1 MESQHRLVCSCDPA
15 ITDHGPAPFAT
26 NIVRAASKNQSFRT
40 AFWTG
45 EHLQMTLMELG
56 PCGEIGAERHPD
68 TDQYI
73 RVEAGRALV
82 CAGHSA
88 EHLED
93 SCCLC
98 PGDAVFV
105 PAGTWHNIKNVG
117 KGRLKLS
124 SIYAP
129 PHHPRGTVHPTRAD
143 AAGGGR

>member
-1 MESQHRLVCSCDPA
+1 MEDLVFRVA
-15 ITDHGPAPFAT
+15 GPLHDGVGLLFSLSGLA
-26 NIVRAASKNQSFRT
+26 
-40 AFWTG
+40 
-45 EHLQMTLMELG
+45 LELG
-56 PCGEIGAERHPD
+56 D
-68 TDQYI
+68 
-73 RVEAGRALV
+73 GRALV

-98 PGDAVFV
+98 PGNAVFV